1 MLLLILYTKVPGISA
16 DTGLPYFIALQRYC
30 IFYKLE
36 VYVTLMELLAPFPT
50 AFAHSMPPC
59 PILVNS

>member
-16 DTGLPYFIALQRYC
+16 DTGLPHFIALQSYC

-36 VYVTLMELLAPFPT
+36 VYVTLNW
-50 AFAHSMPPC
+50 AFGTIPNSICSLHASLSHSG
-59 PILVNS
+59 